1 MNCIAK
7 IKRCLYYIQ
16 HYKLW
21 TYFKSKKRIFLSK
34 SSTIRVKDKGI
45 LSVKGMLINASR
57 FKKFSC
63 CTIWIEGDLI
73 IEKQLFIAD
82 ATIAVLPEARLIIGD
97 CFMNDG
103 TYLECESNIT
113 IGNNVLI
120 GRNVTI
126 RDSDGH
132 DHGDASGKR
141 EKCLPIV
148 IGNSVWVGSNA
159 MIQKGVHI
167 GDGAIIAAGAVV
179 CRDIP
184 AHTLAGGVP
193 AKVLKE
199 NVYWKE

>member
-1 MNCIAK
+1 
-7 IKRCLYYIQ
+7 
-16 HYKLW
+16 
-21 TYFKSKKRIFLSK
+21 
-34 SSTIRVKDKGI
+34 
-45 LSVKGMLINASR
+45 
-57 FKKFSC
+57 
-63 CTIWIEGDLI
+63 
-73 IEKQLFIAD
+73 
-82 ATIAVLPEARLIIGD
+82 
-97 CFMNDG
+97 MNDG